1 MHDFTQQLFHK
12 VVTLTDVHFGRNS
25 NSPVANQDN
34 LDFIE
39 WFIEEAKIYGAD
51 TCIMMGD
58 WHDNRNTLSVL
69 TMDYSLRG
77 MEMLNAAFKKIWWV
91 PGNHDLLYRDK
102 RDITSVAFVRHL
114 PNIEI
119 IREPVTI
126 GGVTILPWLVN
137 DEPKKVKKMKSRYTF
152 GHLELPGFLMNA
164 KVEMPVH
171 ANGITT
177 DDFKGGAEY
186 VFSGHFHFRQAKEN
200 VIYTGNP
207 MPFNFADSWDEDRGM
222 MFLDWGKEPVFKA
235 WPGQPTYRTMKLSDL
250 LNQPEK
256 MLRDKLTAR
265 VTLDLDISYEEAQV
279 IRDEYSKRYG
289 VRKIELLHAS
299 KTSVN
304 DQDFAAPVAFQS
316 VDQIVMDGLLSVK
329 SETLDN
335 KRLVEIYRS
344 LPAL

>member
-1 MHDFTQQLFHK
+1 MSNLFK
-12 VVTLTDVHFGRNS
+12 KAVSLTDVHFGRNS
-25 NSPVANQDN
+25 NSAVANQDN

-39 WFIEEAKIYGAD
+39 WFIDEAKHFGAD
-51 TCIMMGD
+51 TCFMMGD
-58 WHDNRNTLSVL
+58 WHDNRASLHVS

-77 MEMLNAAFKKIWWV
+77 MEMLNDAFAKVHWI
-91 PGNHDLLYRDK
+91 PGNHDLLFRDK
-102 RDITSVAFVRHL
+102 RDVTSVAFAKHL

-119 IREPVTI
+119 VREPIVI
-126 GGVTILPWLVN
+126 GDVAILPWLVH
-137 DEPKKVKKMKSRYTF
+137 DEPKKVKRLKARYVF

-164 KVEMPVH
+164 KVEMPIH
-171 ANGITT
+171 ANGVSP

-186 VFSGHFHFRQAKEN
+186 VFSGHFHFRQAREN
-200 VIYTGNP
+200 IVYTGNI

-222 MFLDWGKEPVFKA
+222 MFLEWGKEPTFKA
-235 WPGQPTYRTMKLSDL
+235 WDGQPTYRTMTLSEM
-250 LNQPEK
+250 LNNPEK

-279 IRDEYSKRYG
+279 LRDTFAKQYG

-304 DQDFAAPVAFQS
+304 DQDFDGTVVFQS
-316 VDQIVMDGLLSVK
+316 VDQIVMDGLLSVQ
-329 SETLDN
+329 SERLDN
-335 KRLVEIYRS
+335 KKLVDIYRS